1 MDSRQDRKKEEMMK
15 NSRFFVGIVLLT
27 LNCLGSMALA
37 DTVVVNITGRVLASP
52 CTLDAAS
59 SDMNVNLGAV
69 PSTDLATPGQVS
81 NAVPFHLVVKSCPAA
96 TTNATLTFGG
106 TEDTDA
112 PGRYLNTG
120 TATNVAVE
128 VFQASTLQGP
138 GTSMTLPVQS
148 DRTATFNLQSRVY
161 AKGQSTS
168 GTIIATLQATF
179 VYQ

>member
-1 MDSRQDRKKEEMMK
+1 MK
-15 NSRFFVGIVLLT
+15 NSCLFVGVALLT
-27 LNCLGSMALA
+27 LSCLSSMAYA

-52 CTLDAAS
+52 CTLDTAN
-59 SDMNVNLGAV
+59 SDQNVNLGAV

-81 NAVPFHLVVKSCPAA
+81 TAVPFHLVVKSCPAA
-96 TTNATLTFGG
+96 TTNAILTFGG
-106 TEDTDA
+106 TEDADA

-138 GTSMTLPVQS
+138 GTTITLPIQA